1 MGARDFK
8 DLVVWQLSMELL
20 QIVIAI
26 TDREPARTDRDY
38 CYQLRKAAR
47 SVSSNLAEGF
57 GRYSASEF
65 ARFIDISRASLKE
78 VDSLL
83 QEARLRNFASAGE
96 LTAAERLLVRIG
108 TGTASLKQ
116 YLRSKRHT
124 RLNSVG
130 S

>member
-26 TDREPARTDRDY
+26 TDREPARSDRDY
-38 CYQLRKAAR
+38 CHQVRKAAR

-57 GRYSASEF
+57 GRYAAREF

-83 QEARLRNFASAGE
+83 QESRIRRFATTEE
-96 LTAAERLLVRIG
+96 LALAERLLVRIG
-108 TGTASLKQ
+108 TGTASLKK
-116 YLRSKRHT
+116 YLKGGRTARNRQVS
-124 RLNSVG
+124 
-130 S
+130 